1 MTSPSWCL
9 RCRMAPSAHSPS
21 TNSKRIGSPS
31 AALRRPGRNCGSQ
44 ARFRGGPAG
53 EPFTFREA
61 ATLLVAAADERSG
74 EHTAE
79 LQSRPHLVCPL
90 LLDTKTRHYY

>member
-31 AALRRPGRNCGSQ
+31 AALRSPGRNCGSQ

-53 EPFTFREA
+53 ETFNCRKA
-61 ATLLVAAADERSG
+61 ATLLVAAADEG
-74 EHTAE
+74 AAGLTAPPAAE
-79 LQSRPHLVCPL
+79 PFEPVGHVPDAGADIL
-90 LLDTKTRHYY
+90 